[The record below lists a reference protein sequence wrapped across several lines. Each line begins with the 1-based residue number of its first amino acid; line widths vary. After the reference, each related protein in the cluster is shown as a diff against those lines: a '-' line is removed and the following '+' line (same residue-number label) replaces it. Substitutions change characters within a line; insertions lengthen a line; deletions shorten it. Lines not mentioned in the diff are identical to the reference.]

1 MKKEKKV
8 VKEKKIDI
16 LKALYNIFIADP
28 DSLGGEIP
36 GLDAIYNDIKDN
48 GSDDDK
54 KIVEALIQSE
64 KRIDDRLFIDSL
76 KVVNSHKMRKLTEE
90 EKERKE
96 IREVK
101 ERSE

>member
-1 MKKEKKV
+1 MPSNESV
-8 VKEKKIDI
+8 
-16 LKALYNIFIADP
+16 
-28 DSLGGEIP
+28 G
-36 GLDAIYNDIKDN
+36 
-48 GSDDDK
+48 K

-64 KRIDDRLFIDSL
+64 KRIDDRLFKDSL
-76 KVVNSHKMRKLTEE
+76 KVVNSHKMRKLAEE